1 MSFFVACIT
10 SESRTELTLNSSSR
24 ISRTCET
31 YTDGNALRSGEMS
44 YRNNLKS
51 QTTTNWRT
59 QPFLT
64 PPIFGTLTYPS
75 YAVPIPR
82 VGSIPNGRLAETTHT
97 PFMYKTYYRN
107 KDTLIEFYFAKNK
120 TKKTDYFDRGAR
132 DTSAV
137 LCRNKAY
144 GTRSRTLRTRLPA
157 SLIQPSRTYS
167 DYTWWALK
175 MFGRE
180 TGATSALVADW
191 LDRERLKTC

>member
-1 MSFFVACIT
+1 MWINFRKLILFVDKAAICCCSKRNFRNFTLNIHGMSFFVACIT

-97 PFMYKTYYRN
+97 PFVYLNLLPQQRHFDLILLSKKQN
-107 KDTLIEFYFAKNK
+107 KKD
-120 TKKTDYFDRGAR
+120 
-132 DTSAV
+132 
-137 LCRNKAY
+137 
-144 GTRSRTLRTRLPA
+144 
-157 SLIQPSRTYS
+157 
-167 DYTWWALK
+167 
-175 MFGRE
+175 
-180 TGATSALVADW
+180 
-191 LDRERLKTC
+191 

>member
-24 ISRTCET
+24 ISKTCET

-82 VGSIPNGRLAETTHT
+82 VGSIPNGRLAETMRHGTAFIKLT
-97 PFMYKTYYRN
+97 RDFRLRIYN
-107 KDTLIEFYFAKNK
+107 KLLRLITLIVRHGTHRRYFV
-120 TKKTDYFDRGAR
+120 TTRHMAR
-132 DTSAV
+132 EATHFAHDS
-137 LCRNKAY
+137 
-144 GTRSRTLRTRLPA
+144 LP
-157 SLIQPSRTYS
+157 R
-167 DYTWWALK
+167 
-175 MFGRE
+175 
-180 TGATSALVADW
+180 
-191 LDRERLKTC
+191 